1 MNCYHHRSFILF
13 LFNFYNILVFFS
25 HQEFILEKVL
35 SLSGPLLKDIS
46 MLDSVIKSKDVISMA
61 EERCSEADVSLF
73 VLVSTFFGCCHPIRA
88 FDGARKARRSGG
100 SSCAEIIRFSPM

>member
-1 MNCYHHRSFILF
+1 MTKLSFSSLTKLYELLSPSFIYFISLSF
-13 LFNFYNILVFFS
+13 FQYSCVFIP
-25 HQEFILEKVL
+25 QEFILEKVL

-73 VLVSTFFGCCHPIRA
+73 VLVSTFFRLL
-88 FDGARKARRSGG
+88 
-100 SSCAEIIRFSPM
+100 SSYSCI

>member
-1 MNCYHHRSFILF
+1 MIKLTFSSLTKLLELLSPSFICFIF
-13 LFNFYNILVFFS
+13 LYVLQYSCVFS
-25 HQEFILEKVL
+25 YQEFILEKVL

-73 VLVSTFFGCCHPIRA
+73 VLVSTFFRLL
-88 FDGARKARRSGG
+88 
-100 SSCAEIIRFSPM
+100 SSYSCI